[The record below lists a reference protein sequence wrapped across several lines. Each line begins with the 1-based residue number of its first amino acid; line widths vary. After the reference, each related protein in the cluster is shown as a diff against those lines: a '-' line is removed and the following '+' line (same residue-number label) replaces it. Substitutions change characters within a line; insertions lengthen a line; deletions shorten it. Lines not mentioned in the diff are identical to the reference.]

1 MNTLKSLHANLEV
14 LESQLLEAKK
24 DLSSAESTR
33 DAVEIDVDDF
43 EEEYKESLDECNGDF
58 MGYAASRI
66 LKELD
71 PIAYRCELNDY
82 CGNKDVEDLQ
92 EWIDA
97 NEEVENI
104 ESEIEDLEEEIEN
117 LEEAIAEF
125 EE

>member
-43 EEEYKESLDECNGDF
+43 EEEYKDSLDDCNGDF
-58 MGYAASRI
+58 MGYPASRI
-66 LKELD
+66 LEELD
-71 PIAYRCELNDY
+71 PVAYRCGLNDY
-82 CGNKDVEDLQ
+82 CDNKDVEDLQ
-92 EWIDA
+92 EWIWA
-97 NEEVENI
+97 KEEVENI
-104 ESEIEDLEEEIEN
+104 ENEIEDLEEEIKN
-117 LEEAIAEF
+117 LEESIAEF